1 MMKKIIVFMA
11 LVFCFAPTAQ
21 AGLLDTLKDAA
32 TSEVQKNIQQKTQ
45 EVTPEPL
52 KQGEASTPEPLKLNE
67 APKPV
72 PPSST
77 SAVPVLSP
85 DQTNANA
92 CSQYVHED
100 YKKSKKALEESRL
113 TWGSSKYLPK
123 KEWVD
128 YLKGRY
134 PNLKKKD
141 FYYHYGKWFG
151 KSCAYVDLTCRPN
164 EPGCDIQ
171 MKCLDNYTRKGGKT
185 CPPNLCSFDDTKCI
199 EPYKAPE
206 Q

>member
-1 MMKKIIVFMA
+1 MKKIIFMA
-11 LVFCFAPTAQ
+11 LVFCFASTAH
-21 AGLLDTLKDAA
+21 AGWLDNVKDSAK
-32 TSEVQKNIQQKTQ
+32 SELQKNVQQKTQ

-52 KQGEASTPEPLKLNE
+52 KQGNGSQSVSPSNKLDI
-67 APKPV
+67 PG
-72 PPSST
+72 
-77 SAVPVLSP
+77 LSP
-85 DQTNANA
+85 DQANANA
-92 CSQYVHED
+92 CSKYVHED
-100 YKKSKKALEESRL
+100 YKKSKKALEESKL

-123 KEWVD
+123 QEWIE

-134 PNLKKKD
+134 PNVKKKD
-141 FYYHYGKWFG
+141 FYQHYGKWFG

>member
-11 LVFCFAPTAQ
+11 LVFCCSATAQ
-21 AGLLDTLKDAA
+21 AGWLDSVKDAA
-32 TSEVQKNIQQKTQ
+32 KDEVKKNIQEKTQ

-52 KQGEASTPEPLKLNE
+52 KQSEETKSVL
-67 APKPV
+67 
-72 PPSST
+72 PSSAP
-77 SAVPVLSP
+77 AVPGLSP
-85 DQTNANA
+85 DQANANA

-100 YKKSKKALEESRL
+100 YKKSKKALEESKL

-123 KEWVD
+123 KAWVD

-134 PNLKKKD
+134 PNFTKRD
-141 FYYHYGKWFG
+141 FYYKYGKWFG

-171 MKCLDNYTRKGGKT
+171 MKCLDNYTRKGGNT
-185 CPPNLCSFDDTKCI
+185 CPPNLCSFDDKKCI
-199 EPYKAPE
+199 EPFKAPE
-206 Q
+206 P